1 MLAALT
7 LDRVTVEEEPASRT
21 PIITTLYDLIAALHA
36 ASAPGE
42 EDLVTAA
49 VVDLCRTSRLRFL
62 ALPPTPVRGRLCL
75 TESAQ
80 GRP

>member
-7 LDRVTVEEEPASRT
+7 LDRFTVEEEPASRT

-42 EDLVTAA
+42 ADLVTAA

-62 ALPPTPVRGRLCL
+62 ALPPTPVVVC
-75 TESAQ
+75 A
-80 GRP
+80 